1 MKNLPYL
8 TEMRHNKNNDNCISR
23 RRTIMKYVAGIDGGE
38 TRTTVICSDRD
49 GRVMAS
55 EEFGSF
61 NIENI
66 GVDGFTI
73 LMVQICE
80 FLRQTGECEALC
92 IGAGDVHNLRMQS
105 VVKQAMERA
114 GITNWQLVSNQ
125 KIALWGAL
133 AGEPG
138 ITVVVENGSICFGRN
153 ADNETARVGGWGHR
167 IGDEGSGYAIG
178 RDVLRAVAQ
187 AWDAGDASESAT
199 MLMQLLADKYKIT
212 NREKMIAYADTNDES
227 GIAQLA
233 GAAEQAAAAGDAK
246 ALAILTE
253 NASLLSEQAALVVKR
268 LKMDAGE
275 VALLGEL
282 LENDT
287 MYRKLL
293 VQEIEKRCIG
303 FKCVKPCEDAAEGA
317 VLMARQSV
325 RSEE

>member
-1 MKNLPYL
+1 
-8 TEMRHNKNNDNCISR
+8 
-23 RRTIMKYVAGIDGGE
+23 MKYVAGIDGGE

-49 GRVMAS
+49 GRMVAS

-138 ITVVVENGSICFGRN
+138 ITVVAENGSICFGRN

-187 AWDAGDASESAT
+187 AWDAGDASEGAT

-212 NREKMIAYADTNDES
+212 DREKMIAYADTNDES

-233 GAAEQAAAAGDAK
+233 RG
-246 ALAILTE
+246 
-253 NASLLSEQAALVVKR
+253 
-268 LKMDAGE
+268 
-275 VALLGEL
+275 
-282 LENDT
+282 
-287 MYRKLL
+287 
-293 VQEIEKRCIG
+293 
-303 FKCVKPCEDAAEGA
+303 
-317 VLMARQSV
+317 
-325 RSEE
+325 

>member
-1 MKNLPYL
+1 
-8 TEMRHNKNNDNCISR
+8 
-23 RRTIMKYVAGIDGGE
+23 MKYVAGIDGGE
-38 TRTTVICSDRD
+38 NRTTVICSDRD
-49 GRVMAS
+49 GRVMAT

-92 IGAGDVHNLRMQS
+92 IGAVDVHNSRMQS

-114 GITNWQLVSNQ
+114 GITNWQLVSSQ

-133 AGEPG
+133 EGEPG
-138 ITVVVENGSICFGRN
+138 ITVVAETGSICFGRN
-153 ADNETARVGGWGHR
+153 AENETVRVGGWGHR

-187 AWDAGDASESAT
+187 AWDEGCAVDGTINTESDAM
-199 MLMQLLADKYKIT
+199 MLMQILAAQYKIT
-212 NREKMIAYADTNDES
+212 DREKLIAYVDTNDES
-227 GIAQLA
+227 NVAQLA
-233 GAAEQAAAAGDAK
+233 DVAEQAAAAGDAK

-253 NASLLSEQAALVVKR
+253 NASLLSEQVALVAKR
-268 LKMDAGE
+268 LKIDAGE

-282 LENDT
+282 LETDT
-287 MYRKLL
+287 IYRRLL
-293 VQEIEKRCIG
+293 VQEIGKRCAG
-303 FKCVKPCEDAAEGA
+303 FRCVKPCEDAAEGA